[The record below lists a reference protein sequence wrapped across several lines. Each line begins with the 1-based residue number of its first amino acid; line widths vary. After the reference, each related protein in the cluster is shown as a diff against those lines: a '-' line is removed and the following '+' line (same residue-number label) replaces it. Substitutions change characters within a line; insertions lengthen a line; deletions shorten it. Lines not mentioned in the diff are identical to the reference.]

1 MKEKYKNNYKID
13 SMRNQKWD
21 YSWNGA
27 YFITIV
33 TKKRHPYFG
42 EIQNNKMILN
52 EIGKLAR
59 NHWLQIPN
67 HFPFIKLDRYV
78 IMPDHF
84 HGLLWIEKDKACL
97 FSTNDQNLRDDK
109 DKACL
114 VSTNDQNLCN
124 DKDKACLVSMND
136 KNLCNDKD
144 KACLVSTNDQNPCN
158 DKDKACLVST
168 NDQNLC
174 NDKDKACLVSTNDQN
189 PCNDKDK
196 ACLVSMNDQNL
207 CNDKDMACLVS
218 TNDQNLCNDKDKA
231 CLVSTNDQ
239 NLCNDKDK
247 ACLVSTNDQN
257 LCNDKDKACLVS
269 SGHDQMNRFRNPGKF
284 SISTVIGSFK
294 SSVTKTAKRV
304 NHQFGWQSG
313 FHDRIIR
320 NEIILN
326 KVRNYIIENPA
337 RWESNED
344 IL

>member
-59 NHWLQIPN
+59 NHWLQIPK

-97 FSTNDQNLRDDK
+97 
-109 DKACL
+109 
-114 VSTNDQNLCN
+114 VSTNDQNLHVTT
-124 DKDKACLVSMND
+124 KTRHALSLRTTKTYVTTMTRHALSLRTTKIHVTT
-136 KNLCNDKD
+136 K
-144 KACLVSTNDQNPCN
+144 TRQ
-158 DKDKACLVST
+158 
-168 NDQNLC
+168 
-174 NDKDKACLVSTNDQN
+174 
-189 PCNDKDK
+189 
-196 ACLVSMNDQNL
+196 
-207 CNDKDMACLVS
+207 
-218 TNDQNLCNDKDKA
+218 
-231 CLVSTNDQ
+231 
-239 NLCNDKDK
+239 
-247 ACLVSTNDQN
+247 NDQN

>member
-52 EIGKLAR
+52 ELGKLAR
-59 NHWLQIPN
+59 NHWLQIPK

-97 FSTNDQNLRDDK
+97 VSTNDQNLHDDK

-124 DKDKACLVSMND
+124 DN
-136 KNLCNDKD
+136 D

-168 NDQNLC
+168 NDQN
-174 NDKDKACLVSTNDQN
+174 
-189 PCNDKDK
+189 PC
-196 ACLVSMNDQNL
+196 
-207 CNDKDMACLVS
+207 
-218 TNDQNLCNDKDKA
+218 
-231 CLVSTNDQ
+231 
-239 NLCNDKDK
+239 
-247 ACLVSTNDQN
+247 
-257 LCNDKDKACLVS
+257 
-269 SGHDQMNRFRNPGKF
+269 
-284 SISTVIGSFK
+284 
-294 SSVTKTAKRV
+294 TKTSMPCLYERPK
-304 NHQFGWQSG
+304 SM
-313 FHDRIIR
+313 
-320 NEIILN
+320 
-326 KVRNYIIENPA
+326 
-337 RWESNED
+337 
-344 IL
+344 

>member
-59 NHWLQIPN
+59 NHWLQIPK

-97 FSTNDQNLRDDK
+97 VSTNDQNLRD
-109 DKACL
+109 
-114 VSTNDQNLCN
+114 
-124 DKDKACLVSMND
+124 
-136 KNLCNDKD
+136 
-144 KACLVSTNDQNPCN
+144 

-207 CNDKDMACLVS
+207 RD
-218 TNDQNLCNDKDKA
+218 
-231 CLVSTNDQ
+231 
-239 NLCNDKDK
+239 
-247 ACLVSTNDQN
+247 
-257 LCNDKDKACLVS
+257 DKDKACLVS

>member
-52 EIGKLAR
+52 ELGKLAR

-84 HGLLWIEKDKACL
+84 HGLLWIE
-97 FSTNDQNLRDDK
+97 
-109 DKACL
+109 
-114 VSTNDQNLCN
+114 
-124 DKDKACLVSMND
+124 
-136 KNLCNDKD
+136 
-144 KACLVSTNDQNPCN
+144 
-158 DKDKACLVST
+158 
-168 NDQNLC
+168 
-174 NDKDKACLVSTNDQN
+174 
-189 PCNDKDK
+189 
-196 ACLVSMNDQNL
+196 
-207 CNDKDMACLVS
+207 
-218 TNDQNLCNDKDKA
+218 
-231 CLVSTNDQ
+231 
-239 NLCNDKDK
+239 KDK